1 MSSSLCSHGYCCAQ
15 CLVAA
20 EGLTRA
26 PLGFTDREQH
36 QSSANAAPGTSCQ
49 GWRAVRRG
57 TDVCW
62 HLHIMHV
69 EWHRKLGFQIQH
81 FQLLT
86 QLFATKAHNSAT
98 PASTYMVCGKDS
110 STQLKWGGGEVCQ
123 LKKTTSPQYT
133 PKTARDAV
141 NKSRGTSLNP
151 QQKGW
156 RRNRNAPCF
165 NASSE

>member
-62 HLHIMHV
+62 HLHIVHV
-69 EWHRKLGFQIQH
+69 EWHCKLGFQIQH

>member
-20 EGLTRA
+20 EGLTGA

-62 HLHIMHV
+62 HLHIVHV

-98 PASTYMVCGKDS
+98 PANTYMVCGKDS

-133 PKTARDAV
+133 PKTASDAV

>member
-62 HLHIMHV
+62 HLHIVHV
-69 EWHRKLGFQIQH
+69 EWHCKLGFQIQH

-98 PASTYMVCGKDS
+98 PANTYMVCGKDS

>member
-20 EGLTRA
+20 EGLTGA

-62 HLHIMHV
+62 HLHIVHV

-86 QLFATKAHNSAT
+86 QLFATKAHNRAT
-98 PASTYMVCGKDS
+98 PANTYMVCGKDS

-123 LKKTTSPQYT
+123 LKKQLPPSTH
-133 PKTARDAV
+133 PKLQGMLLTRAEGQV
-141 NKSRGTSLNP
+141 
-151 QQKGW
+151 
-156 RRNRNAPCF
+156 
-165 NASSE
+165 

>member
-98 PASTYMVCGKDS
+98 PANTYMVCGKDS